1 MTPSLSCSG
10 SRELD
15 SIGELVEGHT
25 VRVAIDANYL
35 ITILSVRDLLTRYA
49 RLCDERNTDGW
60 AALFTAD
67 ARFVVRD
74 LEYRG
79 DAIRQWL
86 LDQSHNPAGC
96 HATMNVTVTP
106 ARTDAAS
113 AVADFVFV
121 RRHEGTGPWEIINV
135 GRYEDQLVRLG
146 GNWLFRERV
155 ITLR

>member
-1 MTPSLSCSG
+1 MG
-10 SRELD
+10 MKWGR
-15 SIGELVEGHT
+15 GGGGFHH
-25 VRVAIDANYL
+25 
-35 ITILSVRDLLTRYA
+35 ILRQLLTRYA
-49 RLCDERNTDGW
+49 RLCDGRDTDGW

-86 LDQSHNPAGC
+86 VDQSHNPAGC

-106 ARTDAAS
+106 AGTDAAS

-121 RRHEGTGPWEIINV
+121 RRHEGAGPWEIINV
-135 GRYEDQLVRLG
+135 GRYEDQVVRFDG
-146 GNWLFRERV
+146 EWRFRERV
-155 ITLR
+155 ITLS